1 MQKSTLDSILVAANI
16 PEFRNQ
22 GVLWFKE
29 NENKIKVLSQNPVKG
44 KAPHGAGNIWWRNHV
59 RILEK
64 DLKVNP
70 LALIRELA
78 DFGYTKASTVL
89 NQGEVSFL
97 GSVLTIWPVNLD
109 NPLAFDFNGNSIET
123 ISELEKPK
131 IKSKEAEL
139 DELEKIYTRFK
150 AGDYVVHTDHGIGR
164 LKGATA
170 DLENYFEIE
179 YAKGDRL
186 FLPFEQVKKI
196 SLYVGFTRP
205 KVHGLGGNL
214 WYKIKTKA
222 KEDVVKLAKDLLQL
236 YAHREASLG
245 FSFVKNS
252 QEMENII
259 ADFEYP
265 ETPDQ
270 SRSWQEIEADMEN
283 EKPMDRVL
291 VGDVGFGKTELAI
304 RAAFKSVISGK
315 QVALISPTT
324 ILARQHFGV
333 FSNRLEKHGVGIAM
347 LSRLNSPE
355 INKELVNKIKLG
367 LIDIVIGTHRLLSKD
382 IEFKDLG
389 LLIIDEEQRFGVLQK
404 EKIKKLKANIDV
416 LMLSATPIPRTLYL
430 AMSNLKPISK
440 IQTPPLGRE
449 AVETKIENFS
459 WATVKKAIEFELAR
473 YGQVFF
479 LENRIHKINS
489 VVEQIK
495 KLVPSARLTALHG
508 RMGEKQI
515 IDAVESFKSGAS
527 NVLVS
532 TTIIENGIDLPNANT
547 LIVSDATKLGLSQ
560 AHQLRGRVGRRD
572 IKAVVYFLH
581 GALTESSVANHPP
594 SLKATEGFSRL
605 QKKGRSKKR
614 AKEDDTLSKVHAR
627 LLALK
632 EFSNLGDGF
641 KIALRDLE
649 LRGAGNILGR
659 NQSGHINQIG
669 LNLYCEM
676 LSQAVEKLKT

>member
-1 MQKSTLDSILVAANI
+1 MQKSTLDSILVVANI

-29 NENKIKVLSQNPVKG
+29 NENKIKVLSQK
-44 KAPHGAGNIWWRNHV
+44 NIWWRNHV

-64 DLKVNP
+64 DLKINP

-78 DFGYTKASTVL
+78 DFGYTKTSPVL
-89 NQGEVSFL
+89 NPGEVSFL
-97 GSVLTIWPVNLD
+97 GSILTIWPVNLD
-109 NPLAFDFNGNSIET
+109 NPLAFDFNGNNIEN

-131 IKSKEAEL
+131 TKSPEAEL

-150 AGDYVVHTDHGIGR
+150 AGDYVVHIDHGIGK
-164 LKGATA
+164 LKGATT

-236 YAHREASLG
+236 YANREVSRG

-270 SRSWQEIEADMEN
+270 SRSWKEIETDMEN

-324 ILARQHFGV
+324 ILARQHYDV
-333 FSNRLEKHGVGIAM
+333 FSNRLEKHGVSIAM
-347 LSRLNSPE
+347 LSRLNAE
-355 INKELVNKIKLG
+355 EVNKDFAKKIKLG
-367 LIDIVIGTHRLLSKD
+367 TVDVIIGTHRLFSKD
-382 IEFKDLG
+382 VEFKDLG

-459 WATVKKAIEFELAR
+459 WDTIKKAVEFELAR
-473 YGQVFF
+473 HGQVFF

-489 VVEQIK
+489 VMEQIK
-495 KLVPSARLTALHG
+495 ELVPQAKLTALHG

-581 GALTESSVANHPP
+581 DKKTVSSLA
-594 SLKATEGFSRL
+594 ESRL
-605 QKKGRSKKR
+605 I
-614 AKEDDTLSKVHAR
+614 
-627 LLALK
+627 ALQ

>member
-1 MQKSTLDSILVAANI
+1 MPKNALDSILVAANI

-22 GVLWFKE
+22 GVLWFTE
-29 NENKIKVLSQNPVKG
+29 NENKIKVLVSK
-44 KAPHGAGNIWWRNHV
+44 NIWWRNHI
-59 RILEK
+59 RLLEK
-64 DLKVNP
+64 DLKINP

-78 DFGYTKASTVL
+78 DFGYTKANPVL
-89 NQGEVSFL
+89 NPGEVSFL
-97 GSVLTIWPVNLD
+97 GSVLTIWPINLD
-109 NPLAFDFNGNSIET
+109 TPLAFDFNGNSIEN
-123 ISELEKPK
+123 ISELEKPLPRLNLG
-131 IKSKEAEL
+131 ISRFSL
-139 DELEKIYTRFK
+139 DEEIYTRFK
-150 AGDYVVHTDHGIGR
+150 AGDYVVHIDHGIGR

-214 WYKIKTKA
+214 WHKIKTKA

-236 YAHREASLG
+236 YASREASRG

-252 QEMENII
+252 PEMENII

-270 SRSWQEIEADMEN
+270 SRSWKEIEADMES

-333 FSNRLEKHGVGIAM
+333 FSARLEKHGVSVAM

-355 INKELVNKIKLG
+355 VNKDLVQKIKLG
-367 LIDIVIGTHRLLSKD
+367 VIDIVIGTHRLLSKD

-389 LLIIDEEQRFGVLQK
+389 ILIIDEEQRFGVLQK
-404 EKIKKLKANIDV
+404 EKIKKLKADIDV

-459 WATVKKAIEFELAR
+459 WDTIKKAIEFELAR
-473 YGQVFF
+473 NGQIFF

-489 VVEQIK
+489 VMEKIK
-495 KLVPSARLTALHG
+495 ELV
-508 RMGEKQI
+508 
-515 IDAVESFKSGAS
+515 
-527 NVLVS
+527 
-532 TTIIENGIDLPNANT
+532 
-547 LIVSDATKLGLSQ
+547 
-560 AHQLRGRVGRRD
+560 
-572 IKAVVYFLH
+572 
-581 GALTESSVANHPP
+581 
-594 SLKATEGFSRL
+594 
-605 QKKGRSKKR
+605 
-614 AKEDDTLSKVHAR
+614 
-627 LLALK
+627 
-632 EFSNLGDGF
+632 
-641 KIALRDLE
+641 
-649 LRGAGNILGR
+649 
-659 NQSGHINQIG
+659 
-669 LNLYCEM
+669 
-676 LSQAVEKLKT
+676 

>member
-1 MQKSTLDSILVAANI
+1 MQKNALDSILIAANI

-29 NENKIKVLSQNPVKG
+29 NENKIKILSQK
-44 KAPHGAGNIWWRNHV
+44 NIWWRNHI
-59 RILEK
+59 RLLEK
-64 DLKVNP
+64 DLKINP

-78 DFGYTKASTVL
+78 DFGYTKANPVL
-89 NQGEVSFL
+89 NPGEVSFL

-109 NPLAFDFNGNSIET
+109 TPLAFDFNGNSIEA

-131 IKSKEAEL
+131 TKSSETEL
-139 DELEKIYTRFK
+139 NELEKIYTRFK
-150 AGDYVVHTDHGIGR
+150 AGDYVVHIDHGIGR

-214 WYKIKTKA
+214 WHKIKTKA

-236 YAHREASLG
+236 YANREASRG
-245 FSFVKNS
+245 FSFVKNAP
-252 QEMENII
+252 EMENII

-270 SRSWQEIEADMEN
+270 SRSWKEIEADMEN

-304 RAAFKSVISGK
+304 RSAFKAVISGA
-315 QVALISPTT
+315 QVALIAPTT

-333 FSNRLEKHGVGIAM
+333 FSNRLEKHGVSVAM
-347 LSRLNSPE
+347 LSRLNPE
-355 INKELVNKIKLG
+355 DVNKDSVGKIKSG
-367 LIDIVIGTHRLLSKD
+367 LIDVVIGTHRLLSKD
-382 IEFKDLG
+382 IEFKNLG

-404 EKIKKLKANIDV
+404 EKLKKLKANIDV

-459 WATVKKAIEFELAR
+459 WDTIKKAIEYELAR
-473 YGQVFF
+473 QGQVFF

-489 VVEQIK
+489 VMEK
-495 KLVPSARLTALHG
+495 LKELVPIARLTSLHG

-515 IDAVESFKSGAS
+515 IEAIESFKSGQS

-581 GALTESSVANHPP
+581 DKKTISSLA
-594 SLKATEGFSRL
+594 ESRL
-605 QKKGRSKKR
+605 
-614 AKEDDTLSKVHAR
+614 T
-627 LLALK
+627 ALQ

-676 LSQAVEKLKT
+676 LSQAVEKLKN